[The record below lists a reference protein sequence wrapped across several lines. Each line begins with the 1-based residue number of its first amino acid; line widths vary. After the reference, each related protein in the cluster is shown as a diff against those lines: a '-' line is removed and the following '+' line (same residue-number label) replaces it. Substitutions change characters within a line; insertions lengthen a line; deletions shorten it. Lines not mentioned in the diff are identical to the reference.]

1 MKRILLIIPFC
12 ALFLLVGVTGQAQ
25 LKKRIA
31 VSRFEDRSGARY
43 AGIGAGVAD
52 MLATALVKS
61 GKFSVIERQ
70 DLDKV
75 FTEQH
80 LGQSGAVTPESAA
93 KIGKI
98 LGAELLVIGS
108 VSEFGVKKREVS
120 GGFKVFGAAV
130 DNKMARAVVDLRLV
144 NSTTAEILAAES
156 EEGTENT
163 LGVGVRYESINFNDV
178 SSWNDTDIGKAC
190 REAVDKCVELIVENM
205 EKVPWSGKI
214 LKVNADGTI
223 IMKPGSEAGV
233 AVGAEFLVYRPGD
246 EIKDPDT
253 GLSLGNEETRIGR
266 VKVKEDMLKG
276 KACRAVVLEGAP
288 LQVGDIIREK
298 AE

>member
-1 MKRILLIIPFC
+1 MKRIHTIVLLC
-12 ALFLLVGVTGQAQ
+12 ASLLFLTASVDAQ

-31 VSRFEDRSGARY
+31 VSRFQDRSGAGY
-43 AGIGAGVAD
+43 AGIGSGVAD
-52 MLATALVKS
+52 MLSTALVKS

-70 DLDKV
+70 DIDKV
-75 FTEQH
+75 FAEQH

-93 KIGKI
+93 KAGKV
-98 LGAELLVIGS
+98 LGVELLVIGS

-120 GGFKVFGAAV
+120 GGINVFGAGV
-130 DNKMARAVVDLRLV
+130 DHKTARAVVDLRLV
-144 NSTTAEILAAES
+144 NSTTGEVLAAES
-156 EEGTENT
+156 EEGTEST
-163 LGVGVRYESINFNDV
+163 IGVGVRYERIDFSSV

-205 EKVPWSGKI
+205 EKVPWSGKV
-214 LKVNADGTI
+214 LKVNSDGTV

-233 AVGAEFLVYRPGD
+233 AVGAEFLVFRPGD

-253 GLSLGNEETRIGR
+253 GLSMGNEETRVGR

-276 KACRAVVLEGAP
+276 KACKAVVLEGAP
-288 LQVGDIIREK
+288 LQVGDILREK
-298 AE
+298 TD